1 MWLRGRQE
9 VGSALDRVFLKP
21 RLAVKAAASSTEA
34 ATMHLMH
41 RNPALTVDAVVVKDK
56 KILLIKRKREPYQG
70 HYALP
75 GGFVEYGE
83 TVEAAM
89 RREVLEETGLVVK
102 IKSLVG
108 VYSDPDRDPRGH
120 VVSVVFA
127 ADIIGG
133 ALAAAS
139 DAIDALLWDMAD
151 LPPLAF
157 DHAQIIS
164 DSLVRR

>member
-1 MWLRGRQE
+1 
-9 VGSALDRVFLKP
+9 
-21 RLAVKAAASSTEA
+21 
-34 ATMHLMH
+34 MHLMH

-139 DAIDALLWDMAD
+139 DATDALLCDIAD

>member
-1 MWLRGRQE
+1 MVMQ
-9 VGSALDRVFLKP
+9 
-21 RLAVKAAASSTEA
+21 
-34 ATMHLMH
+34 
-41 RNPALTVDAVVVKDK
+41 RNPELTVDAVIK
-56 KILLIKRKREPYQG
+56 KNQKIVLIKRKQEPYRGQ
-70 HYALP
+70 YALP

-83 TVEAAM
+83 TVEAAL
-89 RREVLEETGLVVK
+89 RREVFEETGLVVK

-120 VVSVVFA
+120 VVSIAFA
-127 ADIIGG
+127 ADVVGG
-133 ALAAAS
+133 ALAAGSDAS
-139 DAIDALLWDMAD
+139 DAMLWDIAD